1 MTVDELAGEYVLGTL
16 AASGRREVEAAMA
29 QDPELCAAVASW
41 EARLLPLTQVAEP
54 VDPTPQL
61 WQRIA
66 RSIGA
71 ERPLAAPSSSRWWNR
86 LDLWR
91 GLAGAGFAA
100 AAIMAA
106 VLVQAPSAPAARY
119 MVVLAQP
126 DNLSPGWVL
135 QSAPGDRLRL
145 QPLRATAVPATRA
158 LQLWT
163 KADGWSKPV
172 SLGLVQ
178 PGQAVEVPLAG
189 LPPLQPNQLFEI
201 TLEPPAGSPTGRPTG
216 PILFIGRA
224 VRLG

>member
-29 QDPELCAAVASW
+29 RDPELRAAVASW

-71 ERPLAAPSSSRWWNR
+71 ERPLAAPSITRWWNR

-106 VLVQAPSAPAARY
+106 VQVQAPSAPAARY

-145 QPLRATAVPATRA
+145 QPLRTTAVPAA
-158 LQLWT
+158 SVLYLWT
-163 KADGWSKPV
+163 TADGWSKPV

-178 PGQAVEVPLAG
+178 PGQAVEVPLGA
-189 LPPLQPNQLFEI
+189 LPPL
-201 TLEPPAGSPTGRPTG
+201 
-216 PILFIGRA
+216 
-224 VRLG
+224 